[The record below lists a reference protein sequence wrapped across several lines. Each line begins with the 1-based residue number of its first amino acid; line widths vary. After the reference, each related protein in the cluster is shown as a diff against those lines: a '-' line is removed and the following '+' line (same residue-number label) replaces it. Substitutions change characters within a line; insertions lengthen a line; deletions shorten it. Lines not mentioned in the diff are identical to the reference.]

1 MRLLSRFIAV
11 PFAIVV
17 VAFAIANRH
26 AVEVSLDPLPFS
38 FGLPLYVVAIG
49 ALVVG
54 FASGA
59 GSAWLAGHAVRRAAR
74 GRRARIEVVE
84 GELARLRA
92 AATEPSRDGERLPP
106 PADAA

>member
-1 MRLLSRFIAV
+1 MGLLSRFAAV
-11 PFAIVV
+11 PLAIIVI
-17 VAFAIANRH
+17 AFAIANRH

-54 FASGA
+54 FAGGA
-59 GSAWLAGHAVRRAAR
+59 GSAWLAGHVARRAAR
-74 GRRARIEVVE
+74 GRKARIAVLE

-92 AATEPSRDGERLPP
+92 AAEPTRDGERLLP